1 MIIPNTYNR
10 VQVMPAMT
18 WLIRLFF
25 RFIDKNGIILE
36 CNGDYPRAIK
46 MFAEAVEYHLLM
58 ELGEDDD

>member
-1 MIIPNTYNR
+1 MIVPGNKPYK
-10 VQVMPAMT
+10 MPAIT

-46 MFAEAVEYHLLM
+46 MFAEAIEYHLLM
-58 ELGEDDD
+58 ELEEDDD